1 MTLTYPRSQA
11 VDYTYPFKI
20 DSLTFLSP
28 RLRNKYFY
36 NLFEIFDIYIWVSIF
51 VSIISMTLLLNII
64 NADNKSGN
72 KDSFL
77 WTLTS
82 ILLEQPY
89 SPGHL
94 KGFIIKMQLA
104 IWMFAAIIISSSY
117 GGCIFSLITYPH
129 DNNIETIDD
138 LARAIQNNK
147 IRLIQYN
154 GSYLA
159 AYFNVCNLKL
169 LGLLIN

>member
-1 MTLTYPRSQA
+1 M
-11 VDYTYPFKI
+11 
-20 DSLTFLSP
+20 
-28 RLRNKYFY
+28 
-36 NLFEIFDIYIWVSIF
+36 
-51 VSIISMTLLLNII
+51 ISMTLLLNII
-64 NADNKSGN
+64 NAENKSGN
-72 KDSFL
+72 KKSFL

-94 KGFIIKMQLA
+94 IKGFINKLQLA

-117 GGCIFSLITYPH
+117 GGCIFSLIAYPH

-147 IRLIQYN
+147 IKLIQYN
-154 GSYLA
+154 GSHLA
-159 AYFNVCNLKL
+159 AYFNVCIK
-169 LGLLIN
+169 LIN